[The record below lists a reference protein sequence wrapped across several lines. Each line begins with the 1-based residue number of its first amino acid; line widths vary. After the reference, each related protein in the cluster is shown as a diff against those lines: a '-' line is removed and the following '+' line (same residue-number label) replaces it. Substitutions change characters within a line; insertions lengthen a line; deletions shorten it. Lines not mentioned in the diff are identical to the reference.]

1 MTTRHPVAELF
12 SLRLNGS
19 GQGRFTVRCPHC
31 STLHGHR
38 WDGHHVAFDVSAPC
52 SGGRDVRMYRV
63 DLSDALEPDNS
74 AIDDPV
80 PNWTE

>member
-1 MTTRHPVAELF
+1 MTTRHPIAPLF
-12 SLRLNGS
+12 SLRLNDS

-38 WDGHHVAFDVSAPC
+38 WYGDHVSFDVSAPC
-52 SGGRDVRMYRV
+52 SRGQDVRMYRV
-63 DLSDALEPDNS
+63 DLSEELNRDSN